1 MISDCPRLPFATQES
16 YSRPSAMTATIAP
29 LPKCRETPACF
40 FVPLGFE
47 KVELGPSIIYRE
59 RKERYT
65 SSLTYDGIAD
75 FIGLL
80 GNAFAL

>member
-1 MISDCPRLPFATQES
+1 
-16 YSRPSAMTATIAP
+16 MTATIAP
-29 LPKCRETPACF
+29 LPKCRETPAWF
-40 FVPLGFE
+40 FVPSGFE
-47 KVELGPSIIYRE
+47 KVELGPMIYRE
-59 RKERYT
+59 RKKRYT